1 MIIILEYPRICK
13 SLEIRKMNNLP
24 EPIRSFILDSLH
36 EACMRQIQV
45 TSTLEPEMQDDVII
59 VDLLMSPGR

>member
-1 MIIILEYPRICK
+1 
-13 SLEIRKMNNLP
+13 
-24 EPIRSFILDSLH
+24 
-36 EACMRQIQV
+36 MRQIQV